1 MSARTG
7 GLILLQLLFDLT
19 RAGGRADRVLD
30 APTKEA
36 WITPWVEHLRG
47 RGVALPAARGRR
59 IEFDGRRIAGVPVG
73 RGDGAAA
80 RRSPPTTTSPRCR
93 SSSCGC

>member
-19 RAGGRADRVLD
+19 RAGGRADRLLN
-30 APTKEA
+30 APTNDA

-47 RGVALPAARGRR
+47 
-59 IEFDGRRIAGVPVG
+59 AGV
-73 RGDGAAA
+73 DAA
-80 RRSPPTTTSPRCR
+80 RRLPRWPGSTSTAGASRA
-93 SSSCGC
+93 